1 MSANIH
7 ALPGLYG
14 GGFARVV
21 DVQEI
26 PGTVPPQTGGGGAP
40 ALVRL
45 ERLSGSTTSFHQSLQ
60 TFLSAQK
67 TLPTTTA
74 QLSTSAVTILQEISN
89 QPPLGP
95 QQQAIGPQLPPLGPT
110 PQQAQAQAPVVQP
123 TAAQAAPDQT
133 DLAALT
139 SDGTSS
145 ATDKTDPT
153 SQKTEA
159 DKNSG
164 KKKKGMFDDLFADKA
179 KEAKKFGPDP
189 LEVLQKMLETQTS
202 GATAAGTPTSTSTI
216 TATAT
221 ATATTASTT
230 STASSGTSTVSG
242 TLATG
247 AQSPAYQTALAQQAA
262 QAYAAALAA
271 SLSSA
276 EATRT

>member
-45 ERLSGSTTSFHQSLQ
+45 ERLSGSATSFHQSLQ

-74 QLSTSAVTILQEISN
+74 QLSTSAITILQQVAD

-95 QQQAIGPQLPPLGPT
+95 APQALGPQLPPLGP
-110 PQQAQAQAPVVQP
+110 AP
-123 TAAQAAPDQT
+123 AADPATSRSATT

-139 SDGTSS
+139 SNSGSD
-145 ATDKTDPT
+145 AAD
-153 SQKTEA
+153 EA
-159 DKNSG
+159 DPNNKKDEEEKTSG
-164 KKKKGMFDDLFADKA
+164 QKKKGMFDDLFADKA
-179 KEAKKFGPDP
+179 REAKKFGPDP
-189 LEVLQKMLETQTS
+189 LDVLQKMLETQTS
-202 GATAAGTPTSTSTI
+202 GNAGTTGATAST
-216 TATAT
+216 TAAALAT
-221 ATATTASTT
+221 TATTAT
-230 STASSGTSTVSG
+230 SGSSTVNGTLVNG

-271 SLSSA
+271 SLSASDTLSA
-276 EATRT
+276 

>member
-45 ERLSGSTTSFHQSLQ
+45 ERLSGSTSSFHQSLQ

-74 QLSTSAVTILQEISN
+74 QLSTSAITILQEVSD

-95 QQQAIGPQLPPLGPT
+95 APQALGPQLPPLGP
-110 PQQAQAQAPVVQP
+110 APAADP
-123 TAAQAAPDQT
+123 TSGSSST

-139 SDGTSS
+139 SKNTSDT
-145 ATDKTDPT
+145 AD
-153 SQKTEA
+153 EA
-159 DKNSG
+159 DPNNTKDEEEKTSG

-179 KEAKKFGPDP
+179 REAKKFGPDP
-189 LEVLQKMLETQTS
+189 LDVLKKMLETQTS
-202 GATAAGTPTSTSTI
+202 GNAA
-216 TATAT
+216 
-221 ATATTASTT
+221 TT
-230 STASSGTSTVSG
+230 STAGASTATNTTTTTTTTSGSSTVSG

-271 SLSSA
+271 SLSASDSLSA
-276 EATRT
+276 